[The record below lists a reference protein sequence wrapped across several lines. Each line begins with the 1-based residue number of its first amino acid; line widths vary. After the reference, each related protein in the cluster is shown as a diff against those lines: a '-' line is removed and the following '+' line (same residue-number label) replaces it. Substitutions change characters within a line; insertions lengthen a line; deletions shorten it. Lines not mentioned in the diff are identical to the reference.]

1 MTAPSISSASSAGF
15 GKCASD
21 DLPNANE
28 NAHVP
33 SSESGAG
40 TCRTTSPASRIETF
54 AGALPGKLARMR
66 SLPRCQ
72 SCVHFPPSTA
82 GASSG
87 GDGSELRRD
96 RRHSRMRAS
105 KLIAVS
111 FDQLHLRIVR
121 VQRMPVRASGDPERI
136 VVEIDPFVEHRAD
149 DRDVE
154 PLRMKLLHAVEVH
167 EQGERA
173 DLGLARL

>member
-1 MTAPSISSASSAGF
+1 
-15 GKCASD
+15 
-21 DLPNANE
+21 
-28 NAHVP
+28 
-33 SSESGAG
+33 
-40 TCRTTSPASRIETF
+40 
-54 AGALPGKLARMR
+54 
-66 SLPRCQ
+66 
-72 SCVHFPPSTA
+72 
-82 GASSG
+82 
-87 GDGSELRRD
+87 ELRRD

-121 VQRMPVRASGDPERI
+121 VQRMPVRASGDLERI

-173 DLGLARL
+173 DLGLARLRAGLEGQRDVDAALWANALRAAAGLAEKEAVARIR